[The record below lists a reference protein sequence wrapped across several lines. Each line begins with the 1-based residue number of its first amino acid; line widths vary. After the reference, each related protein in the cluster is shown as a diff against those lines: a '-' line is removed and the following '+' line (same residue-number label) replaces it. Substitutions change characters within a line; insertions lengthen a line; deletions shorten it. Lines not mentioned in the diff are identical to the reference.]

1 MTMTPL
7 TPVTER
13 PQVDPRIWTR
23 RVAVTRARGR
33 RRLRIALAVV
43 GACVLAASAFAALH
57 SGLFGARHLSVRG
70 AVHTPESEVLSTAG
84 LASHPPLIDLD
95 AARSV
100 ERIEA
105 LPWIKSAQVSVH
117 WPDSVTVVVTE
128 RTAIAAVEVPG
139 VSGPSGHT
147 DRGSWA
153 LVDATGRVLA
163 DEATRPTGLIAMQVV
178 IEPGGPA
185 TFLPAPDQAGVL
197 VAASLPSVLSRRVQS
212 IQVTPGTGVTLGIS
226 GGLSTIIGAADDL
239 PAKYEALASVL
250 ADAPLQSGDV
260 INVSVPDEPAVGPGN
275 SSG

>member
-33 RRLRIALAVV
+33 KRLRIALAVV
-43 GACVLAASAFAALH
+43 SACVLAASAFAALH

-70 AVHTPESEVLSTAG
+70 AVHTPEGEVLSAAG
-84 LASHPPLIDLD
+84 LASHPPLIDID
-95 AARSV
+95 SARSV

-128 RTAIAAVEVPG
+128 RTAVAAVEVPS

-147 DRGSWA
+147 SSRTWS

-163 DEATRPTGLIAMQVV
+163 DEPTRPKGLIVMQVV
-178 IEPGGPA
+178 VEPGGPA
-185 TFLPAPDQAGVL
+185 TSLPAPDQAGVL

-226 GGLSTIIGAADDL
+226 GGLSAIIGPADDL

-260 INVSVPDEPAVGPGN
+260 INVSVPEEPAVGPGN
-275 SSG
+275 TSG